1 MQSILGHSIDMQTPT
16 TQAAITINFEIILI
30 NYIGTNTSN
39 LNSFRGV
46 WLSTTTNSRVFINQ
60 LIESVEYCIHSAQQ
74 SLHNGRVVRK
84 KVQPQVVQETDT
96 CFPDLTSDLLNFCL
110 YL

>member
-1 MQSILGHSIDMQTPT
+1 MQTPT